1 MDIYFYIV
9 YTPIPTSP
17 YGHQPREFWVQKVSP
32 RKAGGGQTTKPSD
45 IQIIFGLAGVVDSTF
60 HITFILM
67 DNKHLCNRKSLKP
80 LRSSLRN
87 KSTFAESV
95 LWNQLKSNILEAL
108 SSLSYGLRTGLCFRN
123 PKNQPPRP
131 GKQNYR
137 YFKINNPGHPSFKRR
152 GNLYNYKP
160 YNYDGLRY

>member
-1 MDIYFYIV
+1 M
-9 YTPIPTSP
+9 
-17 YGHQPREFWVQKVSP
+17 QN
-32 RKAGGGQTTKPSD
+32 
-45 IQIIFGLAGVVDSTF
+45 IFGLAGVVDSTF